1 MIPKTIK
8 PETAARKATERIWE
22 KKARTLARY
31 TASVGHAARYY
42 AGFLDSQAPLDLEIA
57 NDWVD
62 AANRAA
68 KAAQEFEVDLPA
80 VAEYP
85 RK

>member
-8 PETAARKATERIWE
+8 PETAARKETERIWE

-31 TASVGHAARYY
+31 HASVGHAARYY
-42 AGFLDSQAPLDLEIA
+42 ADFLDSQAPLDLEIA

-68 KAAQEFEVDLPA
+68 QAAQEFDITLPEVP
-80 VAEYP
+80 EYP
-85 RK
+85 R